1 MAIQMPT
8 WTLANLLTKLMK
20 DAGLTQQELANK
32 AEVHVGTLGKILRGE
47 TRDPETATLAK
58 VAGALGKTPLELDL
72 MLDTY
77 NNATSGRV
85 VPMPTP
91 LPAQSA
97 GPAPEGGDRRKR
109 EFSDRARDFAR
120 RYDRLTRAQRLALDT
135 VLSSFEEMNEDPG
148 EPD

>member
-1 MAIQMPT
+1 MPT

-20 DAGLTQQELANK
+20 DAGLTQQELAAK

-58 VAGALGKTPLELDL
+58 IAGALGKTPLDLDL
-72 MLDTY
+72 MLDTF

-85 VPMPTP
+85 VPMPAPSAVPTQPAASP
-91 LPAQSA
+91 LD
-97 GPAPEGGDRRKR
+97 GGVDRRRR

-135 VLSSFEEMNEDPG
+135 VLSSFEEVNDDPG
-148 EPD
+148 EHD